1 MEQEIKDIS
10 IKLIQEAMPHIKGI
24 ENDLIIDYTEVNV
37 PNDRH
42 PMHYYPIRLDGL
54 FIGLREKGKA
64 RFNINLKETEAG
76 PNDLVICSPGDLMH
90 AHLEGSKRLR

>member
-42 PMHYYPIRLDGL
+42 PMHYYPIRLDVQ
-54 FIGLREKGKA
+54 I
-64 RFNINLKETEAG
+64 T
-76 PNDLVICSPGDLMH
+76 
-90 AHLEGSKRLR
+90 